1 MSLKPLSTF
10 KLGLGVEGVGGNQS
24 MSTRQ
29 SSNESRPAAFEVL
42 KDFEASSGRTCCF
55 IIRSP
60 TAAVGRVPATHT
72 HTHTHTHGDKHTHT
86 HTGIHTWTNKRSL
99 KKAHTQ
105 KHTHMHANKRTR
117 THKRTHTH
125 TNKRTHIHT
134 HTDRHTR
141 KHTSA
146 EAMLIREE
154 VSQA

>member
-105 KHTHMHANKRTR
+105 KHMNSLM
-117 THKRTHTH
+117 
-125 TNKRTHIHT
+125 NSLIHT
-134 HTDRHTR
+134 LTDRQTDRH
-141 KHTSA
+141 KHTH
-146 EAMLIREE
+146 
-154 VSQA
+154 